1 MWWSDGQIND
11 PDFAKGIEYLVQEN
25 IIAVPSTDEVIDEE
39 EANITSIPMW
49 VREQCIM
56 VV

>member
-25 IIAVPSTDEVIDEE
+25 IISVSAAEEILDED
-39 EANITSIPMW
+39 AN
-49 VREQCIM
+49 C
-56 VV
+56 